1 VPLPFGGDTVD
12 QLKATVP
19 APAVAVGAPG
29 ALRVP
34 RVAAACPEPVAV
46 KKAVAA
52 TTVSTSASGAAPA
65 RTRSPFLKAKD
76 AVSPA
81 PDEPLLEGRPDI
93 GLLIAEAQPVRARL
107 HDRRLD

>member
-1 VPLPFGGDTVD
+1 VPLPFGGGTVD

-29 ALRVP
+29 ALSVP

-65 RTRSPFLKAKD
+65 RTSPFLKAKD
-76 AVSPA
+76 AVSPV
-81 PDEPLLEGRPDI
+81 PDELLLEGRPDI

-107 HDRRLD
+107 HDRRLG